1 MKIAFDAPLIQL
13 SLGRCNTFNGDSH
26 SSRASQFSRYL
37 LEGTGIPHRDKMRG
51 QVSLNSKKNNTFRA
65 FLALFK
71 RRESRCPATAAQLS
85 RYFSERAGVPER
97 DKNAR
102 PGIVKLI

>member
-1 MKIAFDAPLIQL
+1 MGIPTAAGPRNSPAIYSKGLAFL
-13 SLGRCNTFNGDSH
+13 
-26 SSRASQFSRYL
+26 
-37 LEGTGIPHRDKMRG
+37 TGIKMRG